1 MRVCPSI
8 GGYPNPIPIVSLDHA
23 LIHHFLMI
31 NEHHPLSLLFHRQSR
46 LYLFDVVVCILFD
59 ASISHRESRI
69 IIVGTNNHSTSNQN
83 SIFAMSA
90 FTQRLIFL
98 TGTSSHACTK
108 RFARSLSSTIPCRLH
123 SSRGIEEHGSPAV
136 SNNRRKHI
144 LRSDCGPIK
153 STLASFSTSP
163 SNNSSNNNKEFAKL
177 TRLEDANPKRIS
189 GIQVNP
195 DSLGYG
201 VLPGNLTYKTYKWSG
216 NTRKIPLE
224 LAHGYFW
231 MVSDLKKTNQ
241 KPTLSNEI
249 LIPEGEAQMFP
260 ILEGLTTLD
269 DLDTNVDLPLFF
281 LEQAHQEKKNK
292 QRVGGKIT
300 LVSIT
305 YRDNGFKMIP
315 SWTEPF
321 EQAFQMESGKSLS
334 RVQSFTVS
342 ITESWALYPIR
353 NTVKRVMKK
362 NNPENK
368 HSSTLAYF
376 GTKEVMNFRDILRMH
391 NIMTNFVFLL
401 DDLGRVRFAGSGEA
415 SESEVTKLIRFAKEL
430 LRESDGARKK

>member
-1 MRVCPSI
+1 
-8 GGYPNPIPIVSLDHA
+8 
-23 LIHHFLMI
+23 
-31 NEHHPLSLLFHRQSR
+31 
-46 LYLFDVVVCILFD
+46 
-59 ASISHRESRI
+59 
-69 IIVGTNNHSTSNQN
+69 
-83 SIFAMSA
+83 MSV

-98 TGTSSHACTK
+98 TRTPSHTCTK
-108 RFARSLSSTIPCRLH
+108 RVARSLSSTIPCRLH
-123 SSRGIEEHGSPAV
+123 SSRGSEENGLTDIL
-136 SNNRRKHI
+136 NNKKESF
-144 LRSDCGPIK
+144 LRSNCGPIK
-153 STLASFSTSP
+153 SALASFSTSSSSP
-163 SNNSSNNNKEFAKL
+163 SNNNNDKEFAKL

-241 KPTLSNEI
+241 KPTLSNET

-300 LVSIT
+300 LVAVT

-321 EQAFQMESGKSLS
+321 EEEFQMESGNKSLS

-353 NTVKRVMKK
+353 NTVKRVMKR
-362 NNPENK
+362 NNPKNK

-376 GTKEVMNFRDILRMH
+376 GTKEVMDFRDILRMH

-430 LRESDGARKK
+430 LRESDGARKKSSKKRQ